1 MISKKPPPKKKN
13 PPTLNFING
22 STCRGRNL
30 VAGAVRPEPD
40 HGVQGPQPDGERQ
53 AGPPPGGKGRPGQP
67 AGQTGQGLSGA
78 WLGQDQ
84 ARWYTVL
91 ARLGAGLCLRPH
103 SHMHV
108 QLTKTENSV
117 VLKKAYL
124 KKCSGYKNTLIRE
137 FVRDNNLESNI
148 FTVFSCR

>member
-1 MISKKPPPKKKN
+1 MVSRDLNLTESVKPVHLPAA
-13 PPTLNFING
+13 
-22 STCRGRNL
+22 RGDL
-30 VAGAVRPEPD
+30 AS
-40 HGVQGPQPDGERQ
+40 
-53 AGPPPGGKGRPGQP
+53 
-67 AGQTGQGLSGA
+67 L
-78 WLGQDQ
+78 Q
-84 ARWYTVL
+84 ARQDRDFLVL
-91 ARLGAGLCLRPH
+91 GWGRTRHAGMYRTGRLGAGLCLRPH

-137 FVRDNNLESNI
+137 FVRDNNLGSNI